1 MDMDTPQKHL
11 RKCHFFIESVKRAS
25 LETGTVHTTCC
36 ILYSFEIFLSIIK
49 TRATILLVIQVS
61 NQCKTAP

>member
-11 RKCHFFIESVKRAS
+11 RKCHFFYRICEAS
-25 LETGTVHTTCC
+25 KFGNRNCAHH

-49 TRATILLVIQVS
+49 TRATILLVIQAS